1 MLRAR
6 ILIDLPSAEV
16 YRQKTLGE
24 AFRSLFGAEID
35 LRTGLEET
43 TLTSMALVEA
53 LVAGFGRAGVTNA
66 IAFIVDKKVVYKDTV
81 DQGND
86 LPLILAACQ
95 QTRLMQRKFGEMH
108 LVLSLAE
115 NGMFAIADVR
125 IQRQVLHG
133 QAEVSVDLSGRIDE
147 LRIQRGESA
156 AGYAERV
163 RAFARTPGVA
173 EAWRRAFEASVQR
186 VAGAL
191 GGTLP
196 GARVGVEPARIQLIR
211 PGTKQVA
218 RFRYLGFG
226 NDVQRP
232 TYRPA
237 PARERHGAYADPFYF
252 YYFDPYYDFMTFIL
266 LDDMASQGYAWN
278 DTRLSIVDDAGRDLT
293 AGGTRQPR
301 QLMGESF
308 ANRPVGFTDAG
319 WLWISDDIA
328 DVDALSLDDLATA
341 DDAGAWGMDAS
352 ADDGGS
358 DGGSSAGDSAGDGGS
373 DGGSSCG
380 SSCGGCGGGY

>member
-6 ILIDLPSAEV
+6 ILIDLPSTEV
-16 YRQKTLGE
+16 FRQKTLGE
-24 AFRSLFGAEID
+24 SFRSLFGAEID

-43 TLTSMALVEA
+43 TLTSMALVQA
-53 LVAGFGRAGVTNA
+53 LVSGFGHAGVTNA
-66 IAFIVDKKVVYKDTV
+66 IAFIVDEKVVYKDTV

-86 LPLILAACQ
+86 LELILAACQ

-115 NGMFAIADVR
+115 NGMFAIADVH
-125 IQRQVLHG
+125 IQRQVVLG

-156 AGYAERV
+156 LGYAERV

-173 EAWRRAFEASVQR
+173 EAWRRAFETVVRR
-186 VAGAL
+186 VATAVGSS
-191 GGTLP
+191 LP
-196 GARVGVEPARIQLIR
+196 GAQVSVEAARIQLIR
-211 PGTKQVA
+211 PGEKQIA

-226 NDVQRP
+226 KDVQRP

-237 PARERHGAYADPFYF
+237 PARERVGAYADPFYF
-252 YYFDPYYDFMTFIL
+252 YYFDPYYDFMTFTL
-266 LDDMASQGYAWN
+266 LDDMATRGYAWS
-278 DTRLSIVDDAGRDLT
+278 DTRLTIVDEAGRDVT
-293 AGGTRQPR
+293 AGGTKPPR
-301 QLMGESF
+301 QLMSESF
-308 ANRPVGFTDAG
+308 AKKPVGFSDDG
-319 WLWISDDIA
+319 WLWISGDIL
-328 DVDALSLDDLATA
+328 DIDALSLDDLATA
-341 DDAGAWGMDAS
+341 DAAEAWGMDAT

-358 DGGSSAGDSAGDGGS
+358 DGGGDAASDGGS

-380 SSCGGCGGGY
+380 SSCGGGCGGGY